1 MSALPREVFFEVMR
15 NSFRITYKEL
25 CDAILSNEPIGGLS
39 AKERGRDAA
48 RRNREFIHVAPGA
61 DDTCWQLAET
71 SEYMPN
77 LFNRLSNIV
86 GEDELVPHLID
97 VLSGEGAE
105 ALRTSLDACGLDGSI
120 YTNVVN
126 YILDGSQSDW
136 TTAALLLH
144 LFIATAISGDPEKSA
159 REVIN
164 KAYSIDYDNM
174 STATPPVQ
182 PYEAPQIDEDRL
194 ALMRLIGNVLLPSR
208 TYPLSCEPEGTEVG
222 SILLASNCITDVE
235 RGVSRTH
242 LHIWRDEKGQWWCK
256 GLLSR
261 NGTTLYDRIN
271 DVLTVVEP
279 PRDERPSD
287 YEPRAYPLK
296 LGDILTLAGNTEF
309 IVVSIPA

>member
-15 NSFRITYKEL
+15 NSFHITYKEL

-39 AKERGRDAA
+39 ARERGRDAA
-48 RRNREFIHVAPGA
+48 RRNREFIHVAPGS
-61 DDTCWQLAET
+61 DDTCWQLAEP
-71 SEYMPN
+71 SEYMMN
-77 LFNRLSNIV
+77 LYDRLSSIN
-86 GEDELVPHLID
+86 GADELIPLLID
-97 VLSGEGAE
+97 VLSGEGAD
-105 ALRTSLDACGLDGSI
+105 ALRTSLDACGLDASI

-126 YILDGSQSDW
+126 YILDGEQSDK

-144 LFIATAISGDPEKSA
+144 LFIATAISGNPEESA
-159 REVIN
+159 KEVIT

-174 STATPPVQ
+174 ATSTPPVQ
-182 PYEAPQIDEDRL
+182 PYDAPQVDEDVY

-208 TYPLSCEPEGTEVG
+208 TYPLSCEPKGTEVG
-222 SILLASNCITDVE
+222 SILLTSSCITDVE
-235 RGVSRTH
+235 RGVSRAH
-242 LHIWRDEKGQWWCK
+242 LRIWRDQDGQWWCK

-287 YEPRAYPLK
+287 YEPKAYPIK
-296 LGDILTLAGNTEF
+296 LGDILTLAGTTEF
-309 IVVSIPA
+309 IIVSIPA